1 MAPTNNSAKALQNRS
16 RPAVALPKAIVPAL
30 PLAYGR
36 NHQKKTPARETGKEN
51 APPATAP
58 AESTAPVAAP
68 PTTNVSPS
76 MVNGTNE
83 ALSIEEAKDAPQ
95 TTSQVASDMPPPENR
110 VTASL
115 SYPRSLSS
123 FQKTPLSMGIIQCIM
138 HTLVR
143 QASCLV
149 DILIPTIRLQHRL
162 QILVMCH
169 HTHLRIKFLRVLYVM
184 ASISRT
190 DGYGV
195 PTTTEGF
202 ARRQMMAHGPSEGYS
217 PATTPQITDLHRFN
231 GFDPSTPH
239 SVHGS
244 QSSAPNDQEA
254 GPPFYSQY
262 PTAVISNGT
271 NGHIDDVRLYQR
283 PGPKQRTGSQVLPPI
298 HPAYSHPSQMPMQV
312 DNYDGLIAYLRAH
325 FAETEFSDALLELRY
340 SDDRA
345 TPVRISGHKLL
356 FARSPTLKDLIQT
369 QSRDAGAQSVQLVM
383 IKSDD
388 RFLRSDA
395 FWLAVQRLYGGP
407 LLDFGAM
414 ALASPSRY
422 NGTAPMPGT
431 PADRFDLALGYA
443 ASGSILQMPPVINRG
458 VEIAS
463 HFINWDTIER
473 GFDFALEGGLDGSW
487 IPAVPHPNDIAQTS
501 VYGPAVNMI
510 IHNALNFILTS
521 FPPNFELD
529 TTVSDPLSNPR
540 IPFVPQNRP
549 TQQNSRLSFI
559 KFGDHPTEESLRSP
573 ATNPVTVTLS
583 RVLLNLPFYL
593 LKYVLESSRLGNVS
607 GWATSS
613 LRHKVMHTVIE
624 EREKRRR
631 RAHESLHV
639 PNEERLKHSLRWN
652 AVGWQEAVVSHDGN
666 EEMPTLTKSWVDF
679 TTSDMNDK

>member
-1 MAPTNNSAKALQNRS
+1 MANCSAVDDPQEEQPSAPSESQSSASKSTFHMPPPFYPASHNHSVVSSESVKLPEHSPLDGHNPMHHAHPSASSLIFGGYPDSNNSS
-16 RPAVALPKAIVPAL
+16 P
-30 PLAYGR
+30 
-36 NHQKKTPARETGKEN
+36 
-51 APPATAP
+51 APPA
-58 AESTAPVAAP
+58 STGKMPPNPVAHQVPQGAVRHGPHISNGHQQHMSNGFSPMTPAFP
-68 PTTNVSPS
+68 P
-76 MVNGTNE
+76 GY
-83 ALSIEEAKDAPQ
+83 
-95 TTSQVASDMPPPENR
+95 
-110 VTASL
+110 
-115 SYPRSLSS
+115 YPR
-123 FQKTPLSMGIIQCIM
+123 Q
-138 HTLVR
+138 
-143 QASCLV
+143 
-149 DILIPTIRLQHRL
+149 
-162 QILVMCH
+162 
-169 HTHLRIKFLRVLYVM
+169 
-184 ASISRT
+184 
-190 DGYGV
+190 DGYGA
-195 PTTTEGF
+195 PTTEGF
-202 ARRQMMAHGPSEGYS
+202 ARRQMMAYGPSDGYS
-217 PATTPQITDLHRFN
+217 PSTTPQIADLHRFN

-244 QSSAPNDQEA
+244 QSSAPNDQEV

-298 HPAYSHPSQMPMQV
+298 HPAYSHPSQIPMPV
-312 DNYDGLIAYLRAH
+312 DNHDGLIAYLRGQ
-325 FAETEFSDALLELRY
+325 FAETEFCDSLLELRY

-345 TPVRISGHKLL
+345 APVRISGHKLL
-356 FARSPTLKDLIQT
+356 FARSPTLKDLIMT
-369 QSRDAGAQSVQLVM
+369 QARDAGAQSVQLVM

-443 ASGSILQMPPVINRG
+443 ASGSILQMPPVVSRG

-473 GFDFALEGGLDGSW
+473 GLDFALEGGLDGSW
-487 IPAVPHPNDIAQTS
+487 IPAAPHPNDIAQTG
-501 VYGPAVNMI
+501 VYGPAVNML
-510 IHNALNFILTS
+510 IHNALAFILTS

-529 TTVSDPLSNPR
+529 TTVSDPFFNSR
-540 IPFVPQNRP
+540 IPSVPQDRP
-549 TQQNSRLSFI
+549 TKQNSRLSFI

-573 ATNPVTVTLS
+573 VTNPVTITLS

-593 LKYVLESSRLGNVS
+593 LKYVLESSRLGSVS

-624 EREKRRR
+624 ERERRR
-631 RAHESLHV
+631 LKAHDSLHV
-639 PNEERLKHSLRWN
+639 PNEERFKNSQRWN
-652 AVGWQEAVVSHDGN
+652 AVGWQEAVVFHDGN

-679 TTSDMNDK
+679 TNTNMNDK